1 MLRAFVYSFLVADAL
16 LAAVPAWA
24 VAIGVHA
31 EPVSLNEQDPAQAT
45 TGKLRYRG
53 GVVLKSPDSR
63 FGGFSGLAVAV
74 DGSRLIAVSDR
85 GLRLS
90 AEIVY
95 DPDDDLAGIADADLG
110 SLAGEDGHSLRSNTE
125 RDAEALAV
133 GPAGEIIVA
142 FERDHRLLRYLPGQ
156 LVPERIPAPE
166 ELTAAPAN
174 GGIEG
179 LTFLDDG
186 RLFAVAEELKWG
198 DRAVGWVSDET
209 GWSPLTYAL
218 SDGFVV
224 TDLAKLPSGDVLALE
239 RRYTMRIGVAAR
251 VRRIAK
257 DAIAPGAELMG
268 ELLAELRP
276 PLTVDNME
284 GISARRDAASG
295 KTLIYLISDDNFNIA
310 QRTLLLMFELIE

>member
-1 MLRAFVYSFLVADAL
+1 LIVRALAVVILL
-16 LAAVPAWA
+16 LAAMPAWA
-24 VAIGVHA
+24 VAIEVRA

-53 GVVLKSPDSR
+53 GVVLNSPDHR
-63 FGGFSGLAVAV
+63 FGGFSGLAVAA
-74 DGSRLIAVSDR
+74 DGGYLIAVSDR
-85 GLRLS
+85 GLRLG
-90 AEIVY
+90 AKIVY
-95 DPDDDLAGIADADLG
+95 GSDGNLAGLAEADLG
-110 SLAGEDGHSLRSNTE
+110 SLAGEDGRSLRSSTE

-133 GPAGEIIVA
+133 GPGGEIIVA

-186 RLFAVAEELKWG
+186 RLFAIAEELKWG

-251 VRRIAK
+251 VRRIARNS
-257 DAIAPGAELMG
+257 IAPGAELSG
-268 ELLAELRP
+268 ELIAELRP

-284 GISARRDAASG
+284 GISARRDAAGG
-295 KTLIYLISDDNFNIA
+295 KTFVYLISDDNFSAA
-310 QRTLLLMFELIE
+310 QRTLLLMFELVE